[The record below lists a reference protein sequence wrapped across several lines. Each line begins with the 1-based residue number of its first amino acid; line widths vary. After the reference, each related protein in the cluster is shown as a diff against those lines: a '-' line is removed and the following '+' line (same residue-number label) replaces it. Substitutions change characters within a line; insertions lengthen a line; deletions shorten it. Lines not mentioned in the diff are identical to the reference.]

1 MFDNILPAVCTVWLS
16 LCVGKSMIGVST
28 PSFGFYKCGGG
39 RFCCFEWQHPVHP
52 ESSKQNQNSTSA
64 ILYPA
69 GLFKVQS
76 ISSVTLLLLR
86 YRLMLV
92 SRENVVL
99 TWEARLANKQT
110 TRDCGLIQ
118 SCVMG
123 KPKQQ
128 LATTLRA
135 CAHVWPCVEEGHIPS
150 RLKTSCISEHFFHIC
165 DVFQVTFIFSSK
177 IHAEN
182 IQIKCN

>member
-1 MFDNILPAVCTVWLS
+1 MWWWAVLLFWVT
-16 LCVGKSMIGVST
+16 T
-28 PSFGFYKCGGG
+28 PCSPWIIQT
-39 RFCCFEWQHPVHP
+39 EP
-52 ESSKQNQNSTSA
+52 N
-64 ILYPA
+64 PA
-69 GLFKVQS
+69 GLFEVQS
-76 ISSVTLLLLR
+76 ISSVTLLCLC

-99 TWEARLANKQT
+99 TWEARRANKQT

-135 CAHVWPCVEEGHIPS
+135 CSHAWPCVEEGHIPS
-150 RLKTSCISEHFFHIC
+150 RLKTNCISGRFFHNC
-165 DVFQVTFIFSSK
+165 YVFQVSFISSSK

>member
-1 MFDNILPAVCTVWLS
+1 MFDNILTAVCTVWLS
-16 LCVGKSMIGVST
+16 LCIGKSMTGVST

-39 RFCCFEWQHPVHP
+39 RFCCFDWQHPVHP

-76 ISSVTLLLLR
+76 ISCVTLLFLR

-118 SCVMG
+118 SRVMG

-135 CAHVWPCVEEGHIPS
+135 CTHVWPCVEEGHIPS
-150 RLKTSCISEHFFHIC
+150 RLKTNCISEHFFHIC
-165 DVFQVTFIFSSK
+165 DVFQVSFIFILQK
-177 IHAEN
+177 FTPRIF
-182 IQIKCN
+182 K